1 MSRERVK
8 ETLTQYLR
16 NPPPSY
22 AFLLEGRWGVGKSHF
37 WQQFRDKALRKLKRT
52 DITLSVAGLSTL
64 NDLEDTLFLASV
76 KELGPDLVKDTCAVL
91 WKTALRVMKV
101 DPKDIKLRAD
111 VRSGKTVVC
120 MDDIERFAGDFKV
133 LFGFIKALLDDAE
146 LHVVLIGDE
155 KRAIADLPGYKDYRE
170 RIINR
175 SIVVPPDIPAV
186 YESVVKGYAEQK
198 IRNALLAIK
207 DYAIGLFTDRGM
219 GNLRTV
225 RAVLDEVHALL
236 EAMKWPEGK
245 TPSIQNLMSAVTFH
259 AMAVADDAS
268 NSGQVATI
276 FMQQDLSK
284 GLALWNSKKD
294 GEGDDN
300 PSKAWRRLVQRLG
313 FGNEVYAW
321 PNSYAFARY
330 VSGDT
335 LEAQEIAG
343 DFQIFG
349 DDPQE
354 ESLLKRLESYR
365 EMDDGTFDTCV
376 AALRYQVENHELSS
390 LHLIWMAYRN
400 LSYLTRKKLT
410 GWTEAACVS
419 MFLTAIQTYD
429 ANGPVHPGMESF
441 GEGMDDNDKKVWAAL
456 ELLQAKIEAVEQAKI
471 DEDDR
476 NAIVEGNGNMPLRA
490 GIAPFANA
498 NAKDIYAR
506 LKSAGRAGLIRMTRF
521 YARRR
526 QVANIVDAVKTEVPF
541 AGALADLIDANK
553 PKGKKVTLTEAAWTD
568 LRDQL
573 RGFVQW
579 AG

>member
-64 NDLEDTLFLASV
+64 NDLEDALFLASV
-76 KELGPDLVKDTCAVL
+76 KELGPDLVKETCAVL
-91 WKTALRVMKV
+91 WKTALRVVKV

-120 MDDIERFAGDFKV
+120 MDDVERFAGDFKI

-155 KRAIADLPGYKDYRE
+155 RRAIADLPGYKDYRE
-170 RIINR
+170 RIISR

-186 YESVVKGYAEQK
+186 YESVVKGYADQK
-198 IRNALLAIK
+198 IREALLDIK
-207 DYAIGLFTDRGM
+207 DSAIELFTEKGM

-225 RAVLDEVHALL
+225 RAVLDEIHALL

-245 TPSIQNLMSAVTFH
+245 RPAIQNLLSAVTFH
-259 AMAVADDAS
+259 AMAVAEDAS
-268 NSGQVATI
+268 NAELVATVFI
-276 FMQQDLSK
+276 QQDLSK
-284 GLALWNSKKD
+284 GLALWNGKKD
-294 GEGDDN
+294 GEDDDN
-300 PSKAWRRLVQRLG
+300 SSKAWRRLIQRLG
-313 FGNEVYAW
+313 FGNEVYEW

-330 VSGDT
+330 VSGDA
-335 LEAQEIAG
+335 LEAQGIAG
-343 DFQIFG
+343 DFQVFG

-354 ESLLKRLESYR
+354 ESLLKRLDSYR
-365 EMDDGTFDTCV
+365 DMDEATFDECV
-376 AALRYQVENHELSS
+376 VALGHQVERHELTS
-390 LHLIWMAYRN
+390 LHQVWMAYRQ
-400 LSYLTRKKLT
+400 LSYLSRKKLT
-410 GWTEAACVS
+410 GWSPAVCLA

-429 ANGPVHPGMESF
+429 PRGTLHPGMESF
-441 GEGMDDNDKKVWAAL
+441 GESMDDNDKKVWAAL
-456 ELLQAKIEAVEQAKI
+456 LELQAQIEAVEQAKI
-471 DEDDR
+471 DERDQQ
-476 NAIVEGNGNMPLRA
+476 AIIEGEGNMPQRS

-498 NAKDIYAR
+498 DAQDIYDR
-506 LKSAGRAGLIRMTRF
+506 LKVAGTAGLNRMTRF

-526 QVANIVDAVKTEVPF
+526 QVANIMDAVRKEVPF
-541 AGALADLIDANK
+541 AGALADRIDANK
-553 PKGKKVTLTEAAWTD
+553 PKGKRVTLTEAAWTD

>member
-8 ETLTQYLR
+8 EALSQYLR

-64 NDLEDTLFLASV
+64 NDLEDALFLASV
-76 KELGPDLVKDTCAVL
+76 KELVPDLVKETCAVL
-91 WKTALRVMKV
+91 WKTALRVVKV
-101 DPKDIKLRAD
+101 DPKDIKLRAE
-111 VRSGKTVVC
+111 VKSGKTVVC
-120 MDDIERFAGDFKV
+120 IDDIERFAGDFKV

-175 SIVVPPDIPAV
+175 SITVPPDIPAV
-186 YESVVKGYAEQK
+186 YESVVKGYAESK
-198 IRNALLAIK
+198 IRDVLLSSKDDAIALFSDK
-207 DYAIGLFTDRGM
+207 GL

-245 TPSIQNLMSAVTFH
+245 TPVIQNLMSAVTFQ

-268 NSGQVATI
+268 NKEQVVTV
-276 FMQQDLSK
+276 FKQQDVSK
-284 GLALWNSKKD
+284 GLALLIGKKD

-300 PSKAWRRLVQRLG
+300 PSKAWRQLVQRLG
-313 FGNEVYAW
+313 FGNEVYEW

-335 LEAQEIAG
+335 FEAQEIAG
-343 DFQIFG
+343 DFHVFG
-349 DDPQE
+349 DDPKE
-354 ESLLKRLESYR
+354 ESLLKRLESYL
-365 EMDDGTFDTCV
+365 EMDDATFDTCV
-376 AALRYQVENHELSS
+376 AALRHQVEKHELSS
-390 LHLIWMAYRN
+390 LHQVWMAYRL
-400 LSYLTRKKLT
+400 LSYFSRKKLT
-410 GWTEAACVS
+410 GWTEAACVV
-419 MFLTAIQTYD
+419 MFLAAIKTYD
-429 ANGPVHPGMESF
+429 PHGPVHPGIEIF
-441 GEGMDDNDKKVWAAL
+441 GESMDDNDQKVWDAL
-456 ELLQAKIEAVEQAKI
+456 KELQAKIEAVEQAKI
-471 DEDDR
+471 DESDR
-476 NAIVEGNGNMPLRA
+476 QALVEGDGNMPQRS

-498 NAKDIYAR
+498 DPKDIYVR
-506 LKSAGRAGLIRMTRF
+506 LKIVGIAGLTRMTRF

-526 QVANIVDAVKTEVPF
+526 QVANIMDAVRNEVPF
-541 AGALADLIDANK
+541 ATALADLIDTNK
-553 PKGKKVTLTEAAWTD
+553 AKGKKVTLTDAAWTD

-573 RGFVQW
+573 RAFVQW